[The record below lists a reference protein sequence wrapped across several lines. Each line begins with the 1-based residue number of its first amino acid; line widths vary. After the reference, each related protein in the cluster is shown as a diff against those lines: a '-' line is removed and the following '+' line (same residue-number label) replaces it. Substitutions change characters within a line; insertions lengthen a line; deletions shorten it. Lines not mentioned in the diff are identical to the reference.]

1 VSLTNRSRSLAVF
14 IPGWVG
20 DAVMATPALL
30 ALREAHPGWRVVGVG
45 KPAPMAVLEGLDLFD
60 EQVVCAGKGWH
71 KGTLEIARRIRP
83 MRISKAVL
91 LSNSFRTALSAWL
104 GGCGERVGLA
114 MHGRGL
120 LLSRA
125 LQPTMDDA
133 GRRAI
138 HPALLEYNRIAEAA
152 GTADPGRRLR
162 LATRPQDEAAAEQ
175 VWGLTGLGDRPV
187 VVLNPGAAF
196 GQAKFWPRHYFAEL
210 AGRLAGQGFG
220 VLVLCGPAEAQLAQA
235 IASDAD
241 HPQVQALA
249 HPRGP
254 DPSLGLSKACV
265 RRSALLV
272 TTDSGPRHFA
282 QAFDVPVVTL
292 FGPTHIGWT
301 ETWHPRSTHLQ
312 KQLDCGP
319 CQQRVC
325 PRGHHRCMTELTVDE
340 VHLACMDLLGLHG
353 GHGLP
358 MARSAG

>member
-1 VSLTNRSRSLAVF
+1 MSHANRSESLAVF

-20 DAVMATPALL
+20 DAVMATPALM
-30 ALREAHPGWRVVGVG
+30 ALRSAHPGWRMVGVG
-45 KPAPMAVLEGLDLFD
+45 KPGPMAVLDGLDLFD
-60 EQVVCAGKGWH
+60 GQVVCAGKGWD
-71 KGTLEIARRIRP
+71 KGTLQIADRLRPWKIR
-83 MRISKAVL
+83 KAVL

-104 GGCGERVGLA
+104 GGCKERIGLT
-114 MHGRGL
+114 MHGRGPL
-120 LLSRA
+120 LTTRLAPTLDAQGKRA
-125 LQPTMDDA
+125 V
-133 GRRAI
+133 
-138 HPALLEYNRIAEAA
+138 HPALLEYNRIAVAC
-152 GTADPGRRLR
+152 GTEEPGKRLR
-162 LATRPQDEAAAEQ
+162 LATQPADDAAAFQ
-175 VWGLTGLGDRPV
+175 LWGLLGFGDLPV

-196 GQAKFWPRHYFAEL
+196 GQAKFWPRAHFVEL
-210 AGRLAGQGFG
+210 AGRLADQGFG

-241 HPQVQALA
+241 NPLVQALA

-265 RRSALLV
+265 KRACLLV

-301 ETWHPRSTHLQ
+301 ETWHPRAIHLQ
-312 KQLDCGP
+312 RQVDCGP

-325 PRGHHRCMTELTVDE
+325 PQGHHRCMNELTVEE
-340 VHLACMDLLGLHG
+340 VHTACQSILGIHG
-353 GHGLP
+353 GHALP